1 MTTNWLTD
9 EQQRAWR
16 GLVQMTAQ
24 LEARL
29 NRELQD
35 SFGLSLTDYH
45 VLVALSEAPDTR
57 LRSFE
62 IAEILDWEQ
71 SRLSHHLSR
80 MQRRGLLD
88 REPCRTD
95 GRGAFVVLTDAG
107 RTAIEQ
113 AAPTHVNTV
122 RRLVFDGLSPD
133 HLAALTA
140 ITAQVLERLHPQP
153 AEPDQPASHAEA
165 AGPPT

>member
-1 MTTNWLTD
+1 MTINWLTD
-9 EQQRAWR
+9 EEQRAWR

-35 SFGLSLTDYH
+35 TFGLSLTDYH
-45 VLVALSEAPDTR
+45 VLVALSEPPDTR

-62 IAEILDWEQ
+62 IAE
-71 SRLSHHLSR
+71 
-80 MQRRGLLD
+80 LLD

-133 HLAALTA
+133 QVAALTA
-140 ITAQVLERLHPQP
+140 TTAQVLERLHTQP
-153 AEPDQPASHAEA
+153 AEPDQPTSHAEA
-165 AGPPT
+165 TGSLI